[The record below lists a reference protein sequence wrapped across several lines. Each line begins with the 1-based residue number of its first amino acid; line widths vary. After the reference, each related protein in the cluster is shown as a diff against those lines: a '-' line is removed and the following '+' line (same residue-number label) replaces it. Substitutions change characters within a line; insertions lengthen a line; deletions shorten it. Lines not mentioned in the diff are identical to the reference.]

1 MSLLFYLESCE
12 EIHTE
17 IHKLA
22 RVINVSNQN
31 LPHPFLGVTFNFQNL
46 IFMKYLSILLV
57 ALAACTAPKEKKYI
71 GSVERLDP
79 ALDQLI
85 APETQPEIIGE
96 GFEWSEGPVWVES
109 EKMLLFSDV
118 PKNIIYKWT
127 EEKGVEPFL
136 TPSGYTSTV
145 PRGGE
150 PGSNGLTLNNEG
162 QLVICQHGDRRI
174 ALLVSSYK
182 DPKPEFK
189 TLADNYQGKKINSPN
204 DVVGDKK
211 GNLFFTDPPY
221 GLLKHENDSSKE
233 TPFQGVY
240 KVKPDGTV
248 ILLVDSLTRPNGIAL
263 SPDQQTLYIAN
274 SDKPI
279 AKWYSFHIA
288 GDSLTDAKIFFATN
302 YMEGELGAPD
312 GMRVDKS
319 GNLFASGP
327 GGIWIFDPSGKV
339 LGKIKLP
346 EATAN
351 CAFSADGKTLFL
363 TSDMYLLKMALK

>member
-1 MSLLFYLESCE
+1 MRYLILLFF
-12 EIHTE
+12 I
-17 IHKLA
+17 
-22 RVINVSNQN
+22 
-31 LPHPFLGVTFNFQNL
+31 VT
-46 IFMKYLSILLV
+46 
-57 ALAACTAPKEKKYI
+57 ACFTPKEKKLV
-71 GSVERLDP
+71 GTVELIDP

-85 APETQPEIIGE
+85 APGTQAEIIGE
-96 GFEWSEGPVWVES
+96 GFDWSEGPVWVES

-127 EEKGVEPFL
+127 EERGAEPFL
-136 TPSGYTSTV
+136 KPSGYTGAI

-150 PGSNGLTLNNEG
+150 PGSNGLTLNNDG
-162 QLVICQHGDRRI
+162 QLVLCQHGDRRV
-174 ALLVSSYK
+174 ALLTSSYK

-189 TLADNYQGKKINSPN
+189 TLADSYQGKRLNSPN
-204 DVVGDKK
+204 DVVVDKL

-221 GLLKHENDSSKE
+221 GLLKNVNDSSKE

-263 SPDQQTLYIAN
+263 SPDQKTLYIAN
-274 SDKPI
+274 SDTPI
-279 AKWYSFHIA
+279 AKWYSFHVK
-288 GDSLTDAKIFFATN
+288 GDSLTDAKIFYSAK
-302 YMEGELGAPD
+302 YVEGEKGAPD
-312 GMRVDKS
+312 GMRIDKN

-327 GGIWIFDPSGKV
+327 GGIWIFSPEGKV

-351 CAFSADGKTLFL
+351 CAFSSDGKTLFL
-363 TSDMYLLKMALK
+363 TSDMYLLRMKLK